1 MTDQPPQRLKGQMD
15 VYDVLT
21 DVSRN
26 GVVPGKPERRPQSEV
41 PPRLSVK
48 ELVAQRLR
56 EMRND

>member
-1 MTDQPPQRLKGQMD
+1 MTDQEPQPLRGQMD
-15 VYDVLT
+15 VFDVLV
-21 DVSRN
+21 DVRKN

-56 EMRND
+56 RNA